1 MGEISQKI
9 VEKGHKNAPWGTLTR
24 HDTAGNGEHKER
36 NIHPV
41 AGNVA
46 KDAE

>member
-1 MGEISQKI
+1 MGKTSPGII
-9 VEKGHKNAPWGTLTR
+9 EKGHTIAPRDTLTR

-41 AGNVA
+41 AGNMA